1 MQAID
6 RKSSKNVMRQGN
18 VHLNLILDNESSWFV
33 TDLISFVYIFIGSV
47 VICRMIHIPT

>member
-18 VHLNLILDNESSWFV
+18 VPLNSSLDNGFSDFV
-33 TDLISFVYIFIGSV
+33 IDSMRFVYIFVGSV
-47 VICRMIHIPT
+47 AI